1 MEDRK
6 LKGDLTYGKV
16 WKVILAFV
24 FPLLLG
30 NLLQQTYHVVDSII
44 VGRFIGKE
52 ALAAV
57 SASFFI
63 YYFIISLVI
72 GIGSGI
78 TVIVS
83 QCYGGRQYEK
93 VQAAFSSFFIFTF
106 IAGVFLAIIG
116 ILFSETFFFLMKTPE
131 DVIPEAVRYFRVYMC
146 GTPFFVIFN
155 SFLSVMRGM
164 GDSKRPM
171 ALVLFT
177 AVLNIIFDLLFI
189 VIFEWDIEGVA
200 FATVLAQGTGVLM
213 AVVYVHK
220 RHPLLSMKRKDMKFD
235 RRLFFHGMK
244 IGIPTSVQQCSLSL
258 GLLALLSI
266 VNLSGTDTLT
276 AYGVAGKIDSLI
288 TQVILTLSS
297 AMSAFCGQHIGAG
310 NVLRIRQGVRFAMFI
325 NILFSVG
332 VYIIIC
338 IFGREI
344 MAAFTTDE
352 VVISTGYDYLLIV
365 GAVFILH
372 GAMNVMNGA
381 MRGAGDTLFAM
392 ITGIVLFWI
401 IRVPLA
407 YVLSEY
413 MGYKGIWLAI
423 SISLTAG
430 FVATYI
436 YYKSE
441 RWKHRKIV

>member
-1 MEDRK
+1 MGGDK
-6 LKGDLTYGKV
+6 VGGDLTCGKV

-24 FPLLLG
+24 FPLLVG
-30 NLLQQTYHVVDSII
+30 NLLQQTYHVADSII

-78 TVIVS
+78 TVVIS
-83 QCYGGRQYEK
+83 QCYGGKQYEK
-93 VQAAFSSFFIFTF
+93 VQAAFSSFLIFTF
-106 IAGVFLAIIG
+106 VSGILLAFVG
-116 ILFSETFFFLMKTPE
+116 ILFAESFFRLMKTPG
-131 DVIPEAVRYFRVYMC
+131 DVVPEAVRYFRVYMC

-171 ALVLFT
+171 MLVLVT
-177 AVLNIIFDLLFI
+177 AILNILLDLLFI
-189 VIFEWDIEGVA
+189 VVFRWDLEGA
-200 FATVLAQGTGVLM
+200 ALATVIAQGIGVFM
-213 AVVYVHK
+213 AVIHVHR
-220 RHPLLSMKRKDMKFD
+220 RHPLLSMKRKDMIFD
-235 RRLFFHGMK
+235 RKLFFRGLK

-258 GLLALLSI
+258 GLLALLGL
-266 VNLSGTDTLT
+266 VNVFGTDTLT
-276 AYGVAGKIDSLI
+276 AYGAAGKVDSLI

-310 NVLRIRQGVRFAMFI
+310 NVSRIRQGVRFAMLI
-325 NILFSVG
+325 NILFSIA

-338 IFGREI
+338 LFGREI
-344 MAAFTTDE
+344 MMVFSTDE
-352 VVISTGYDYLLIV
+352 LVISIGYNYLLIV
-365 GAVFILH
+365 GAVFFLH
-372 GAMNVMNGA
+372 GALNIMNGA

-401 IRVPLA
+401 IRIPLA
-407 YVLSEY
+407 YILSGY
-413 MGYKGIWLAI
+413 MGYRGIWLAI
-423 SISLTAG
+423 SISITAG
-430 FVATYI
+430 FIATCI

-441 RWKHRKIV
+441 RWKYGT